1 MAVSTDIFVA
11 AVTMYILSVVPPA
24 SCTSVSPSIPSMTV
38 NNQTTPCKLYNVTM
52 FDCSAR
58 NLSATPI
65 DIPITLTHLDISI
78 NRISNLTGFNFLS
91 SLKTLNCSINII
103 QAVVG
108 SDFQGLISLQ
118 ILDLSQN
125 SISFFADNAFIW
137 LQNLVRLDLSSNY
150 IVSIPTATFEGL
162 GEILELSLRLNDL
175 TEVPSD
181 ALANLRKIETL
192 DLSFNQVK
200 QFELGLGFQ
209 SLRNL
214 SKLVTLEKLDLS
226 LNQLKASGMTNETF
240 SGLHNLEELHLS
252 DNHLNEVPRDA
263 LTPFNVTGS
272 LRRLNLAGNSLISL
286 NADDFASVPFLTSL
300 NLERNGIYNLDNCLD
315 NLQNLKFLYLANNQ
329 FYRLPPAEGWVAPLR
344 SLRLLDTS
352 HNPGG
357 EYLTNTLSTL
367 APALEEMYVSNIRD
381 DFELSILLNCTLLIT
396 LDVSHNGLTDNDFYT
411 RGLYGWSALNL
422 PKLKTLNLAG
432 NAMQSLR
439 VNVFQR
445 TPRLRWINC
454 SRNSIED
461 VDGKTFENTTDI
473 RFIDLSENQLTNLSA
488 LSPSHLPN
496 LHSAIFSGNKI
507 SFVDVELLKESRLP
521 SLSFLDLSHNPFS
534 CTCDVQDFNQWIIE
548 DVRVFLPSPFEY
560 KCNSP
565 SNLQGY
571 LITQLVFD
579 QCVSHLALY
588 LGVSS
593 AAALICI
600 FTVTIFCVR
609 YHWHLRY
616 KWFLLFP
623 RRRLIRREVRE
634 ENSTEESR
642 VNNNPP
648 KFDAFVSYNDHDQ
661 EWVVNQLIPRLE
673 EDPNEGERFRLC
685 VSERDIDAGGSRT
698 DAVVGAI
705 HDSRKTILVLSDHF
719 MESEWC
725 YYEMQMAHQRLF
737 NEGQDVLILILL
749 KDVSDSKMTLLLRQT
764 LCRKTYFKW
773 PHDNLGQQLFWDR
786 LKAELKMRSIVNRRV
801 DTQSLSL
808 HPNPDLHSHDQ
819 IRRYVCDCLNVP
831 QLPQIE
837 FKMAVSTDIFVAA
850 VTMYMLSVVTPASC
864 TSVSPS
870 IPSMTAYN
878 QTTPCKLYNVTM
890 FDCSAR
896 NLSATPIDIP
906 ITLTH
911 LDISINRISNLTG
924 FNFLS
929 SLKTLNCSINIIQAV
944 VGSAFQ
950 GLVSLQ
956 ILDLS
961 QNSIS
966 VLADNAFIWLQNL
979 VRLDLSSNYIV
990 SIPTATFEG
999 LGEILELSLWLNDL
1013 KEVPSDALANL
1024 RKIETLD
1031 LSFNQVKQFE
1041 LGLGFQS
1048 LRNLKRL
1055 LLFGM
1060 NIEFLANSTLS
1071 ALSSL
1076 PLEYIDFSLNVLV
1089 YIDTGAFYPVQN
1101 IKGLSLRETSYQ
1113 IIDAL
1118 PSGLFELDLSRV
1130 DSVVSNGVLT
1140 VRIAE
1145 SLSRHLPK
1153 VTSISFAENKIRWIE
1168 DSALGKLVTLEKLD
1182 LSLNQLKASGM
1193 TNETFSGL
1201 HNLEELHLSDNH
1213 LNEVPRDA
1221 LTPFNVTG
1229 FLRRLNL
1236 AGNSLISLNADDFA
1250 SVPLLTSLNLERNGI
1265 YNLDNCL
1272 DNLQNLKFLYLAN
1285 NQFYRLPP
1293 AEGWVAPLRSLRLL
1307 DMSHNPGGEYLTNTL
1322 STLAPALE
1330 EMYVSNIRDDFELS
1344 VLLNCTSLIT
1354 LDVSHNG
1361 LTDNDFYTRGLY
1373 GWSALN
1379 LPKLKTLNL
1388 AGNAMQS
1395 LRVNVFQR
1403 TPRLR
1408 WINCSRN
1415 SIEDVDGKTFKNT
1428 TDIRFI
1434 DLSENQLT
1442 NLSALSPSHLPN
1454 LHSAIFSGNKI
1465 SFVDVELLKE
1475 SRLPSLS
1482 FLDLSHNPFSCTCDV
1497 RDFNQWIIEDV
1508 RVFLPSPFE
1517 YKCNSPS
1524 NLQGYLITQL
1534 VFDQCVSHLALYLV
1548 VSSAAALICIFTV
1561 TIFCVRYHWHL
1572 RYKWFYTVSQT
1583 SSH

>member
-38 NNQTTPCKLYNVTM
+38 NNQTTPCKLYSVTM

-103 QAVVG
+103 QTVIG
-108 SDFQGLISLQ
+108 SAFQGLVSLQ

-125 SISFFADNAFIW
+125 SISFFADGAFMW
-137 LQNLVRLDLSSNY
+137 LKNLVRLDLSSNN

-162 GEILELSLRLNDL
+162 GEILELSLWLNDL

-214 SKLVTLEKLDLS
+214 KRLLLFGMNIEFLANSTLSALSSLPLEYIDFSLNDLVYIDTGAFYPVPNIKGLSLRETSYQIIDVLPSGLFELDLSRVDSVVSNGVLTVRIAESLSRHLPKVTSISFAENKIRWIEDSALGKLATLEKLDLS
-226 LNQLKASGMTNETF
+226 LNQLKASGMTNGTF

-263 LTPFNVTGS
+263 LTPFNVTGF
-272 LRRLNLAGNSLISL
+272 LRRLNLAGNSLIRL
-286 NADDFASVPFLTSL
+286 NADDFASVPLLTSL

-344 SLRLLDTS
+344 SLRLLDMS

-381 DFELSILLNCTLLIT
+381 DFELSILLNCTSLIT

-461 VDGKTFENTTDI
+461 VDGKTFENVTDI
-473 RFIDLSENQLTNLSA
+473 MFIDLSENQLTNLSA

-548 DVRVFLPSPFEY
+548 DVRVFLPSPLEY

-623 RRRLIRREVRE
+623 RRRLIKREVRE
-634 ENSTEESR
+634 ESNTEEGR

-801 DTQSLSL
+801 DTQSLS
-808 HPNPDLHSHDQ
+808 
-819 IRRYVCDCLNVP
+819 
-831 QLPQIE
+831 
-837 FKMAVSTDIFVAA
+837 A
-850 VTMYMLSVVTPASC
+850 
-864 TSVSPS
+864 
-870 IPSMTAYN
+870 
-878 QTTPCKLYNVTM
+878 
-890 FDCSAR
+890 
-896 NLSATPIDIP
+896 
-906 ITLTH
+906 
-911 LDISINRISNLTG
+911 
-924 FNFLS
+924 
-929 SLKTLNCSINIIQAV
+929 
-944 VGSAFQ
+944 
-950 GLVSLQ
+950 
-956 ILDLS
+956 
-961 QNSIS
+961 
-966 VLADNAFIWLQNL
+966 
-979 VRLDLSSNYIV
+979 
-990 SIPTATFEG
+990 
-999 LGEILELSLWLNDL
+999 
-1013 KEVPSDALANL
+1013 
-1024 RKIETLD
+1024 
-1031 LSFNQVKQFE
+1031 
-1041 LGLGFQS
+1041 
-1048 LRNLKRL
+1048 
-1055 LLFGM
+1055 
-1060 NIEFLANSTLS
+1060 
-1071 ALSSL
+1071 
-1076 PLEYIDFSLNVLV
+1076 
-1089 YIDTGAFYPVQN
+1089 
-1101 IKGLSLRETSYQ
+1101 
-1113 IIDAL
+1113 
-1118 PSGLFELDLSRV
+1118 
-1130 DSVVSNGVLT
+1130 
-1140 VRIAE
+1140 
-1145 SLSRHLPK
+1145 
-1153 VTSISFAENKIRWIE
+1153 
-1168 DSALGKLVTLEKLD
+1168 
-1182 LSLNQLKASGM
+1182 
-1193 TNETFSGL
+1193 
-1201 HNLEELHLSDNH
+1201 
-1213 LNEVPRDA
+1213 
-1221 LTPFNVTG
+1221 
-1229 FLRRLNL
+1229 
-1236 AGNSLISLNADDFA
+1236 
-1250 SVPLLTSLNLERNGI
+1250 
-1265 YNLDNCL
+1265 
-1272 DNLQNLKFLYLAN
+1272 
-1285 NQFYRLPP
+1285 
-1293 AEGWVAPLRSLRLL
+1293 
-1307 DMSHNPGGEYLTNTL
+1307 
-1322 STLAPALE
+1322 
-1330 EMYVSNIRDDFELS
+1330 
-1344 VLLNCTSLIT
+1344 
-1354 LDVSHNG
+1354 
-1361 LTDNDFYTRGLY
+1361 
-1373 GWSALN
+1373 
-1379 LPKLKTLNL
+1379 
-1388 AGNAMQS
+1388 
-1395 LRVNVFQR
+1395 
-1403 TPRLR
+1403 
-1408 WINCSRN
+1408 
-1415 SIEDVDGKTFKNT
+1415 
-1428 TDIRFI
+1428 
-1434 DLSENQLT
+1434 
-1442 NLSALSPSHLPN
+1442 
-1454 LHSAIFSGNKI
+1454 
-1465 SFVDVELLKE
+1465 
-1475 SRLPSLS
+1475 
-1482 FLDLSHNPFSCTCDV
+1482 
-1497 RDFNQWIIEDV
+1497 
-1508 RVFLPSPFE
+1508 
-1517 YKCNSPS
+1517 
-1524 NLQGYLITQL
+1524 
-1534 VFDQCVSHLALYLV
+1534 
-1548 VSSAAALICIFTV
+1548 
-1561 TIFCVRYHWHL
+1561 
-1572 RYKWFYTVSQT
+1572 
-1583 SSH
+1583 